1 MDSPPRAAASNNSP
15 SNLSRVSG
23 LSHISTPST
32 SPDSTSTNTISSHT
46 SPLIDL
52 DGPITNIKHT
62 SNTLLDPNSKINMDR
77 SSFQSINDR
86 RNKLA
91 NERLTVNQFPHTQQ
105 QQLRQQQLASPPS
118 QGARSNGTAPFN
130 HHRSLASANWR
141 AQTTLDGVFPQNH
154 ITYSPPDA
162 YHSHPS
168 LFGSFPFPNA
178 RVDQYQY
185 LPSSSS
191 VTSYPNFNPI
201 SDTQLDSSFAYC
213 YDRGNGQYTRLIP
226 ADMLPALHNIP
237 ALEQSCVG
245 MLVVP
250 QPRASPP
257 NGHSSN
263 TQPVSL
269 RAISRALSS
278 PAMSLCQRL
287 RAVIHSPHQQVIA
300 KLANVDYLQSR
311 IDNIVA
317 ATPQTPAYLP
327 GHVGSGP
334 SLLHNAPPTH
344 RRVKVYCDKWVHEGV
359 CAFTQQGCKYK
370 HEMPEDQETQRMLG
384 LFHGYP
390 QWWKKRQA
398 DLSRPRDAPPSEV
411 PKNCGQT
418 DSSGSKN
425 QRYIG
430 RINNSAS
437 ENRGT
442 RSGSSGLTS
451 DTGRQHAWHTGGGYI
466 GDPQVPGPVS
476 SIGQAATSRMSGT
489 TRNYVATRTPD
500 NTLSPCQISYGS
512 PFGPIAPPPRSNATG
527 TISSENMRG
536 PSGLQPRRTASFLL
550 SNNPYASLDTL
561 EDGSDQYKSDEP
573 AYTEAGARLL

>member
-1 MDSPPRAAASNNSP
+1 MDNPPRAAAGNNSP

-32 SPDSTSTNTISSHT
+32 SPDSTSSSTPSSHT

-52 DGPITNIKHT
+52 GGAITNIKHT
-62 SNTLLDPNSKINMDR
+62 SHTLLDPYSKIKMDR
-77 SSFQSINDR
+77 NSFQSINDR

-91 NERLTVNQFPHTQQ
+91 SERATVSQFPHTQQ
-105 QQLRQQQLASPPS
+105 QQSRQQQLASPPT

-141 AQTTLDGVFPQNH
+141 AQTTLDAVFPQHH
-154 ITYSPPDA
+154 ITYSPDT

-185 LPSSSS
+185 LPSTPS
-191 VTSYPNFNPI
+191 VISYPNLNPI
-201 SDTQLDSSFAYC
+201 SDAQLDGSFAYC

-237 ALEQSCVG
+237 ALEQSCAG

-269 RAISRALSS
+269 RCVPSKPTTS
-278 PAMSLCQRL
+278 
-287 RAVIHSPHQQVIA
+287 
-300 KLANVDYLQSR
+300 ANTIQSR

-327 GHVGSGP
+327 GHVGGGP
-334 SLLHNAPPTH
+334 SLLHNTSPNH

-398 DLSRPRDAPPSEV
+398 DLSRPRDAPPSET
-411 PKNCGQT
+411 PKNCGQNN
-418 DSSGSKN
+418 SPGSKN
-425 QRYIG
+425 QGYVG

-437 ENRGT
+437 GNRGT
-442 RSGSSGLTS
+442 RNGGSSGLTS

-466 GDPQVPGPVS
+466 GDPQVPGPGS
-476 SIGQAATSRMSGT
+476 SMGQATTSRMSGT
-489 TRNYVATRTPD
+489 ARNYVATRTPD
-500 NTLSPCQISYGS
+500 NTLSPYQVSYGS

-527 TISSENMRG
+527 TISSENTRG

-550 SNNPYASLDTL
+550 SNNPYASLETL
-561 EDGSDQYKSDEP
+561 EDGNDQYKSDEP

>member
-1 MDSPPRAAASNNSP
+1 MDNSPRAAAGTNSP
-15 SNLSRVSG
+15 SNLSRLSG
-23 LSHISTPST
+23 PSHISTPST
-32 SPDSTSTNTISSHT
+32 SSDSTSPSTLSSHT
-46 SPLIDL
+46 SLLIDL
-52 DGPITNIKHT
+52 SGAITDIKHA

-77 SSFQSINDR
+77 NSFQSINDR

-91 NERLTVNQFPHTQQ
+91 SERLTVNQFPHAQQ
-105 QQLRQQQLASPPS
+105 RQPQPRQQLVSSQT
-118 QGARSNGTAPFN
+118 QGARSNVTAPFN
-130 HHRSLASANWR
+130 HHRSLTSANWR
-141 AQTTLDGVFPQNH
+141 THTTLDTIFPQH
-154 ITYSPPDA
+154 HTYSPADT

-168 LFGSFPFPNA
+168 PFGSFPFPNA

-185 LPSSSS
+185 HPSISSA
-191 VTSYPNFNPI
+191 TSYPNLNPI
-201 SDTQLDSSFAYC
+201 SDAQLDGSFAYC

-237 ALEQSCVG
+237 ALEQSCAG

-269 RAISRALSS
+269 RRVPSTPTPSANTI
-278 PAMSLCQRL
+278 QG
-287 RAVIHSPHQQVIA
+287 IA
-300 KLANVDYLQSR
+300 KLANVNYLQSR

-327 GHVGSGP
+327 SHVGGGP
-334 SLLHNAPPTH
+334 SLLHHASPTR

-370 HEMPEDQETQRMLG
+370 HEMPEDPDTQHMLG

-398 DLSRPRDAPPSEV
+398 DLAKPRDTLPSEA
-411 PKNCGQT
+411 PKSCDQSN
-418 DSSGSKN
+418 SSGSKN
-425 QRYIG
+425 QGSIG

-437 ENRGT
+437 GNRGT
-442 RSGSSGLTS
+442 RSGSSGLASS
-451 DTGRQHAWHTGGGYI
+451 DTGRQHAWHGGGYI
-466 GDPQVPGPVS
+466 GDTQVPGPGS
-476 SIGQAATSRMSGT
+476 SNMGQAATSRIPST
-489 TRNYVATRTPD
+489 TRNYVVTRTPD

-527 TISSENMRG
+527 TISSESIRG
-536 PSGLQPRRTASFLL
+536 PSGAQPRRPSSILV
-550 SNNPYASLDTL
+550 SNNPYASLEAL
-561 EDGSDQYKSDEP
+561 EDGSDQYKNDEP
-573 AYTEAGARLL
+573 VYNEASAHLL

>member
-1 MDSPPRAAASNNSP
+1 MENPPHAAAGTNSP
-15 SNLSRVSG
+15 SNLSRLSG
-23 LSHISTPST
+23 PSHISTPSI
-32 SPDSTSTNTISSHT
+32 SSDSTSPSTLSSHT
-46 SPLIDL
+46 SLLIDL
-52 DGPITNIKHT
+52 SGAITDVKHT

-77 SSFQSINDR
+77 NSFQSINDR

-91 NERLTVNQFPHTQQ
+91 SERLTGNQFPPAQQ
-105 QQLRQQQLASPPS
+105 RQQQPRPRQQPASS
-118 QGARSNGTAPFN
+118 QTQGARSNVTAPFN
-130 HHRSLASANWR
+130 HHRSLTSANWR
-141 AQTTLDGVFPQNH
+141 THTTLDTIFPQHH
-154 ITYSPPDA
+154 IAYSPSDT

-168 LFGSFPFPNA
+168 AFSPFPFPNA

-191 VTSYPNFNPI
+191 VTSYPNLNPI
-201 SDTQLDSSFAYC
+201 SDAQLDGSFAYC

-237 ALEQSCVG
+237 ALEQSCAG

-263 TQPVSL
+263 AQPVSL
-269 RAISRALSS
+269 RCVPSTSTPS
-278 PAMSLCQRL
+278 
-287 RAVIHSPHQQVIA
+287 
-300 KLANVDYLQSR
+300 ANTIQSR

-327 GHVGSGP
+327 GHVGSGS
-334 SLLHNAPPTH
+334 SLLHNGPPAR

-370 HEMPEDQETQRMLG
+370 HEMPEDQDTQHMLG

-390 QWWKKRQA
+390 LWWKKRQA
-398 DLSRPRDAPPSEV
+398 DLAKPRDVPPSEA
-411 PKNCGQT
+411 PQNCDQSN
-418 DSSGSKN
+418 SSESKN
-425 QRYIG
+425 QGCIG
-430 RINNSAS
+430 HITNSAS
-437 ENRGT
+437 VNGGT
-442 RSGSSGLTS
+442 RSGSSGLASS
-451 DTGRQHAWHTGGGYI
+451 DTGRQHAWHGGGYI
-466 GDPQVPGPVS
+466 GDPQVPGPGS
-476 SIGQAATSRMSGT
+476 SMGQVATSRMSGN

-527 TISSENMRG
+527 TVSGESICR
-536 PSGLQPRRTASFLL
+536 PSGAQPRRTSSILL
-550 SNNPYASLDTL
+550 SNNPYASLEALD
-561 EDGSDQYKSDEP
+561 DGSDQYKSDEP
-573 AYTEAGARLL
+573 AYNEAGARLL